1 MKELIF
7 STVISHTLVS
17 KSGINLIV
25 HSKPNERKNSILVRF
40 NVARDTEHI
49 IKFGND
55 DRQDSGV

>member
-1 MKELIF
+1 MIVIGLEINF
-7 STVISHTLVS
+7 SSFEVKRVKKRVFLE
-17 KSGINLIV
+17 G
-25 HSKPNERKNSILVRF
+25 F